1 MRIYGPNGTT
11 LGTPASQARRTGS
24 GTFVLPDTSSAQETR
39 SAAAPKSATN
49 IDGLL
54 ALQGVEEDPVERRK
68 RSVARGRTA
77 LDVLDDLK
85 MGLLS
90 GNLDAS
96 TVMRLRDAAANLKS
110 SSGDAGLDAVLAEIE
125 LRVEVELAKAGQA
138 YHSSHQLRRFLLL
151 PRVVA
156 ALGGENVL
164 QILLGPIAQRIDR
177 AGERQPELRDRILD
191 RHGHGRDGMAPE
203 QAVAF
208 ERFEDL
214 AQHLLPFD
222 RAAQLIEAHRL
233 LAQQQEDQHRPF
245 VADPVEDL
253 ASRAVRCV
261 DVGFHRRSSES
272 MFVK

>member
-39 SAAAPKSATN
+39 SAAAPKAAAN
-49 IDGLL
+49 IDALL

-110 SSGDAGLDAVLAEIE
+110 SSGDAGLDAVLSEIE

-138 YHSSHQLRRFLLL
+138 
-151 PRVVA
+151 
-156 ALGGENVL
+156 
-164 QILLGPIAQRIDR
+164 
-177 AGERQPELRDRILD
+177 
-191 RHGHGRDGMAPE
+191 
-203 QAVAF
+203 
-208 ERFEDL
+208 
-214 AQHLLPFD
+214 
-222 RAAQLIEAHRL
+222 
-233 LAQQQEDQHRPF
+233 
-245 VADPVEDL
+245 
-253 ASRAVRCV
+253 
-261 DVGFHRRSSES
+261 
-272 MFVK
+272 